1 METEGI
7 FAPETPAAARDR
19 FASLAPAAKTV
30 LREVGRELSMDTGTY
45 QEQIDDDLRLT
56 AQESIFA
63 SLLAVRVGT
72 RTEYEQWRE
81 TADVGIVEVG
91 SENVDHV
98 VWHAPPFA
106 DTAVAATFQN
116 EREAAV
122 GTLRR
127 QAFGRLYRDVV
138 HGAGATAEDR
148 AVQGSETTRGG
159 PDE

>member
-7 FAPETPAAARDR
+7 LAPETPAAARGR

-56 AQESIFA
+56 AQEAIFA
-63 SLLAVRVGT
+63 SLLAVR
-72 RTEYEQWRE
+72 
-81 TADVGIVEVG
+81 
-91 SENVDHV
+91 
-98 VWHAPPFA
+98 
-106 DTAVAATFQN
+106 
-116 EREAAV
+116 V

-138 HGAGATAEDR
+138 TGAGDTAAGR
-148 AVQGSETTRGG
+148 AVRGSETAREGS
-159 PDE
+159 DE

>member
-1 METEGI
+1 MDTEGL
-7 FAPETPAAARDR
+7 FAPETPEAARER

-45 QEQIDDDLRLT
+45 QERMDEDLRLT
-56 AQESIFA
+56 AQEALFA

-72 RTEYEQWRE
+72 RTEYDQWRE
-81 TADVGIVEVG
+81 CADVETVEVG
-91 SENVDHV
+91 TGNVDNV

-106 DTAVAATFQN
+106 DTAVAATFHG
-116 EREAAV
+116 ERGAAV

-138 HGAGATAEDR
+138 YGAGAEEGEA
-148 AVQGSETTRGG
+148 TRDGQTPPEG
-159 PDE
+159 RDE